1 MSDDLEMS
9 VSTSN
14 QATTWRRGLCDVLV
28 LTAMTALMSSL
39 AYAQEEVDIGTV
51 DNEGFDLIVEW
62 FQSFVNFM
70 AGPAGIAVVV
80 VSLVVAV
87 ATWVFAPREG
97 LLGPVMRVAVGALV
111 ILNIGTW
118 ITTWGFGG

>member
-1 MSDDLEMS
+1 MNDDLEVS
-9 VSTSN
+9 VSTHD
-14 QATTWRRGLCDVLV
+14 QATTKRRGLCDVLV
-28 LTAMTALMSSL
+28 LTTMTVLMSSL

-62 FQSFVNFM
+62 FQSFVDFM

-80 VSLVVAV
+80 TSLVVAV
-87 ATWVFAPREG
+87 GTWVFAPREG
-97 LLGPVMRVAVGALV
+97 LLGPVLRVAVGALV